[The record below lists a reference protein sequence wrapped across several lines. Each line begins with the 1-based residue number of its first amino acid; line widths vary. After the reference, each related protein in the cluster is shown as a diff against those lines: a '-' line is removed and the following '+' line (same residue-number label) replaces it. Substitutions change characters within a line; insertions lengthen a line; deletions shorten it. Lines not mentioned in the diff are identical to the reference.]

1 MLTAAR
7 RSHIWQPETSLCICA
22 PIILC
27 SNSGSPPQAECVSEM
42 NFAYVWG
49 ERREEPGERREEQH
63 RQEIPLTH
71 MWRRWTCTAAWP
83 SLWPLQE
90 CERTEQ
96 MSHYTRRMQFWFSS
110 NSSAGLHQKVFS
122 PEINNWCCCSF
133 SSLWIGH
140 KTKNDD
146 VQKSGFHVI
155 SLSFITIPP
164 HAEIMFIILYMSG
177 LQSSRL
183 LQPSKRLFTTTVGRR
198 ALNEILQQR
207 VLFFPCKVDQWGK
220 NGSK

>member
-1 MLTAAR
+1 MLTAIR

-27 SNSGSPPQAECVSEM
+27 SDPGSPPQAECVSEM

-49 ERREEPGERREEQH
+49 ERREEPGEMREEQH

-90 CERTEQ
+90 CEGTEQ

-122 PEINNWCCCSF
+122 PEINNWCRCSF

-140 KTKNDD
+140 KTKNND
-146 VQKSGFHVI
+146 VQKS
-155 SLSFITIPP
+155 SQSFISCHQSIIYHNSSSCRDNVHHLVHEWPAVILVTAAFKETISY
-164 HAEIMFIILYMSG
+164 H
-177 LQSSRL
+177 SR
-183 LQPSKRLFTTTVGRR
+183 TEG
-198 ALNEILQQR
+198 
-207 VLFFPCKVDQWGK
+207 C
-220 NGSK
+220 